1 MKNFIRKRGFHYE
14 EMNIYAN
21 GIADFLN
28 SSSKMHSFLIVS
40 KSFQTCYWCKT
51 SNHNAKGRKWT
62 SMCISYQQRGQN
74 AIPS

>member
-40 KSFQTCYWCKT
+40 KSFQTCY
-51 SNHNAKGRKWT
+51 
-62 SMCISYQQRGQN
+62 
-74 AIPS
+74 